1 MNGRL
6 NKVRRVLKE
15 QQLDAYLVTK
25 PENRMYLSGFSGSSG
40 MLYITATQ
48 ALLLTDFRYVEQ
60 AGDQAPLF
68 EVVQYATP
76 AIDTL
81 NRVIM
86 SSSAKRV
93 GFEGNHLTVQQFN
106 DFSQHT
112 HEVEWIPLNIDK
124 LRCVKN
130 EDEVALLRKA
140 AAIADAAFLH
150 ILSFIKPGVCERDI
164 GIELD
169 VYMRRMGATKN
180 AFDFIVASGVRSAL
194 PHGLASSKVIQ
205 TGEMVTLDFGCV
217 FQHYH
222 SDITRTVAVGEVP
235 PTLQHIYRI
244 VAQAQQVVLESIRP
258 GLKCAAV
265 DKIARDII
273 TAHGYGQ
280 YFGHGLGHGVGLAI
294 HEEPRLSPSDD
305 TFLEPGMIV
314 TVEPGIYIPN
324 VGGVRIEDMI
334 LITADGC
341 ETLAHSSKDFIQ
353 L

>member
-1 MNGRL
+1 MKGRL
-6 NKVRRVLKE
+6 NKVRSMLKE
-15 QQLDAYLVTK
+15 QQIDAYLVTK

-40 MLYITATQ
+40 MLYITETQ

-60 AGDQAPLF
+60 AGEQATLF
-68 EVVQYATP
+68 EVVQHATP

-86 SSSAKRV
+86 NSKAQRI
-93 GFEGNHLTVQQFN
+93 GFEENHLTVQQFN
-106 DFSQHT
+106 EFNRQI
-112 HEVEWIPLNIDK
+112 HEVEWIPANIDK
-124 LRCVKN
+124 FRRVKN
-130 EDEVALLRKA
+130 EDEVAILRKS
-140 AAIADAAFLH
+140 AAIADEAFLH
-150 ILSFIKPGVCERDI
+150 ILSFIRPGVCERDI
-164 GIELD
+164 SLELD
-169 VYMRRMGATKN
+169 VYMRKMGAEKN

-194 PHGLASSKVIQ
+194 PHGLASSKLIQ

-235 PTLQHIYRI
+235 PTLQHIYRV
-244 VAQAQQVVLESIRP
+244 VAQAQQAVLEAIRP
-258 GLKCAAV
+258 GLKCAQV
-265 DKIARDII
+265 DKIARDMI

-294 HEEPRLSPSDD
+294 HEEPRLAPSDD
-305 TFLEPGMIV
+305 TILEPGMIV
-314 TVEPGIYIPN
+314 TVEPGIYIPDL
-324 VGGVRIEDMI
+324 GGVRIEDMI
-334 LITADGC
+334 LITANGC